1 MGLGQ
6 TYVQMGRYEEAIAA
20 LDEAAALAG
29 DVNWVKEVRGWALG
43 LAGRVDEA
51 QRLLGELEK
60 AGTRQKVDPGAFA
73 YVHMGLGD
81 RDRAIAWLR
90 QAYEE
95 RSADMVFL
103 RTPTWDSLRSEP
115 EFIEL
120 MNDVG
125 LPTG

>member
-1 MGLGQ
+1 
-6 TYVQMGRYEEAIAA
+6 
-20 LDEAAALAG
+20 
-29 DVNWVKEVRGWALG
+29 
-43 LAGRVDEA
+43 
-51 QRLLGELEK
+51 
-60 AGTRQKVDPGAFA
+60 
-73 YVHMGLGD
+73 MGLGD